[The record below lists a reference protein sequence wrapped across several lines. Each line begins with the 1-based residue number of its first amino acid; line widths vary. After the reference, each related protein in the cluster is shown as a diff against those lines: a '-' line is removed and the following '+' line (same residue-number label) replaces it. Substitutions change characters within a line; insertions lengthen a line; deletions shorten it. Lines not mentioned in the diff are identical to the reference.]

1 MTSPFELSLVAFDAA
16 VTLSELCQIRSPQ
29 PDGTNFVVFFRHTP
43 SNRVLAY
50 ELMTNIWSDVTGLR
64 DWGPPLSVPR
74 LPPNFHMS
82 AIR

>member
-1 MTSPFELSLVAFDAA
+1 MTTPFEIALVAFDAA

-29 PDGTNFVVFFRHTP
+29 PTAANFVVFFRHIP

-50 ELMTNIWSDVTGLR
+50 ELTTNTWSDVTDLC

-74 LPPNFHMS
+74 LPPNFHLS
-82 AIR
+82 ALR